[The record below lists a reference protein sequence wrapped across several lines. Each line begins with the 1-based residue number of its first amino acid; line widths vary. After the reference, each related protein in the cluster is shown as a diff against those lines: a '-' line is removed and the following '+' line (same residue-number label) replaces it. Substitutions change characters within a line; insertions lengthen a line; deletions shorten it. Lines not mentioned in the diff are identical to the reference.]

1 MDTQKREETATPE
14 KKTGTPLLVIL
25 ALCGALYYGGKMSGL
40 FRLHRDAENV
50 LDLVLIGG
58 LVIVF
63 VLTQLLRNNSHSSDS
78 ATKNPEDSNN
88 EHR

>member
-1 MDTQKREETATPE
+1 MDTQQRDETATPG
-14 KKTGTPLLVIL
+14 KKTGNPLLVIL
-25 ALCGALYYGGKMSGL
+25 ALCGAFYYGGKLSGL

-58 LVIVF
+58 LVMVF
-63 VLTQLLRNNSHSSDS
+63 VLTQLLRKNSHSTDS

-88 EHR
+88 EYR